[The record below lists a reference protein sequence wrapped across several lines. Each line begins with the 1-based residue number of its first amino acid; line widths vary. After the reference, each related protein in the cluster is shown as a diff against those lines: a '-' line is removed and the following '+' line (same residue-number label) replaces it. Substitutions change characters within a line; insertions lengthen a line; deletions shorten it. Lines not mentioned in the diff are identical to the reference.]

1 MQGSRHENPAIRRGS
16 CRRLPGA
23 GLRRRLIQV
32 ALLATGALAFEAPA
46 VEFKLATVAPD
57 GTAWMREMRA
67 GAERIE
73 QRTEGRVQFKF
84 YPGGVMGNDA
94 QVLRRM
100 RVGQIHGGAF
110 AVSGM
115 LDRYSAI
122 SLYGVPLMI
131 RSHDEIDYVRERMDP
146 GLHEGLEDSG
156 FISFGFIEG
165 GFSFMMANEPIRGVE
180 DMRRRKVWIPEG
192 DQASLVALEALGL
205 SPVVLP
211 ITDVLTGL
219 QTGLLDIVAA
229 PPTVALVLQWHTRIK
244 YVTDLPVVYSMG
256 IFALDA
262 RRFRQLPEGDQQVVR
277 EVMTDV
283 IQGLDRQ
290 ARSDNA
296 QAREAME
303 NMGIEFV
310 SVDPQDVAEWRATI
324 AGAMPRLIRRDAI
337 DARFYD
343 QMQGILDEYR
353 RGDAAGT
360 AP

>member
-1 MQGSRHENPAIRRGS
+1 
-16 CRRLPGA
+16 
-23 GLRRRLIQV
+23 
-32 ALLATGALAFEAPA
+32 
-46 VEFKLATVAPD
+46 
-57 GTAWMREMRA
+57 
-67 GAERIE
+67 
-73 QRTEGRVQFKF
+73 
-84 YPGGVMGNDA
+84 MGNDA

-122 SLYGVPLMI
+122 SLYGVPLLV

-165 GFSFMMANEPIRGVE
+165 GFSFMMANEPVRGVD

-192 DQASLVALEALGL
+192 DQASIVALEALGL

-256 IFALDA
+256 IFALDS
-262 RRFRQLPEGDQQVVR
+262 RTFRQLPEGDQQVVR

-283 IQGLDRQ
+283 VQRLDRQ
-290 ARSDNA
+290 ARADNA

-310 SVDPQDVAEWRATI
+310 SVDPADVSEWRATI
-324 AGAMPRLIRRDAI
+324 SGAMPQLIQRSII
-337 DARFYD
+337 DAQFYD
-343 QMQGILDEYR
+343 QLQGILEEYR
-353 RGDAAGT
+353 RGESAGT